1 MSDMHSPTSQVAALI
16 SRGKEQGYLTYA
28 EVNDHLPDSITES
41 EQIEDIIQMLQDVGI
56 PVHERAPESDD
67 TMFGESA
74 DATDEVAEE
83 EAAAVLA
90 SVENGIE
97 FPFEI
102 EEADVESSLGDWS
115 VGFVDAMFLNED
127 AWFAPEYEEQ
137 LIDLTLPMMVFSGID
152 EEDPQMESF
161 RRNGQLMDEL
171 AEEIPDNLN
180 ELYLMYHTPN

>member
-1 MSDMHSPTSQVAALI
+1 MNTGKIMSALDLDQLSDYLDGDQNEFGLDFAATHGFLSALAVGPQFDNWLNALFDGNEAKIPKDIVA
-16 SRGKEQGYLTYA
+16 
-28 EVNDHLPDSITES
+28 
-41 EQIEDIIQMLQDVGI
+41 QIKVWFDTLRQDLANEEGI
-56 PVHERAPESDD
+56 A
-67 TMFGESA
+67 
-74 DATDEVAEE
+74 
-83 EAAAVLA
+83 
-90 SVENGIE
+90 

-102 EEADVESSLGDWS
+102 EEADVESSLGDWC

-127 AWFAPEYEEQ
+127 GWFTPEHEEQ
-137 LIDLTLPMMVFSGID
+137 LVDLTLPIMVFSGID